1 MIVPF
6 GLALAEAPHFWI
18 ANTMYLV
25 FVLAAICGAA
35 VKLVL
40 YRRGF

>member
-1 MIVPF
+1 
-6 GLALAEAPHFWI
+6 
-18 ANTMYLV
+18 MYLA
-25 FVLAAICGAA
+25 FVLGGLCSAG